1 MRQYTL
7 NRNLATQQTITT
19 RAACRYK
26 TYIAAGVLTVAAGII
41 GCQADSIPSASANAP
56 ASTSASS
63 HTTSPNPNVGN
74 PNNDDKTIGL
84 NKAQSNIQASSTL
97 PEQAK
102 LINQDANLYQVTP
115 HLFRSEQLREADVP
129 LLKSNHIDAILSL
142 RFFGQDEDQ
151 ELLAPV
157 IEDANIALYNQP
169 LKSWHVTPK
178 EVAEALYKINTL
190 EAQNKRVLV
199 HCYHGADRTGIII
212 AMYRVVEQGWSID
225 DAKREMTQGGFGY
238 QPIWINLPHMLNPV
252 TVAQVRQEL
261 VKLQSEAH
269 HIKAA

>member
-1 MRQYTL
+1 MSRPTIYPTLAARQ
-7 NRNLATQQTITT
+7 TT
-19 RAACRYK
+19 ACSAACHAK
-26 TYIAAGVLTVAAGII
+26 IYIAAGILTVAAGLV
-41 GCQADSIPSASANAP
+41 GCQADSMPSANA
-56 ASTSASS
+56 ATANDDNSS
-63 HTTSPNPNVGN
+63 HDNKTLSLNNAPGN
-74 PNNDDKTIGL
+74 RHAN
-84 NKAQSNIQASSTL
+84 SSVT
-97 PEQAK
+97 EQAK
-102 LINQDANLYQVTP
+102 LINQEANLYQVTP

-129 LLKSNHIDAILSL
+129 LLKTNHIDAILSL

-212 AMYRVVEQGWSID
+212 AMYRIVEQGWSID

-238 QPIWINLPHMLNPV
+238 HPIWINLPHMLNPV

-261 VKLQSEAH
+261 AKLQSEAH
-269 HIKAA
+269 PIKAA